1 MLFYAK
7 KRHERFTLF
16 SPSTGWDEF
25 FETVQTE
32 NTMKM
37 SRVVYHLN
45 EEVQLQSS
53 FKLPVYEI
61 NKHSIVK
68 SQQFDECYYVEQWG
82 SVEAYLKYG
91 IGYYAE
97 NEIGEIVAECTSI
110 FRSKGK
116 ANIDIYTREDARGKG
131 IASELVLG
139 YVRECRKRKIT
150 PVWDCDEVNE
160 ASMQLANK
168 LGFSEVSRYHLYYKK
183 SP

>member
-1 MLFYAK
+1 MNGLRCFQ
-7 KRHERFTLF
+7 RVQD
-16 SPSTGWDEF
+16 GVNF

-37 SRVVYHLN
+37 SRVVHHLN

-61 NKHSIVK
+61 NKHSIAK

-97 NEIGEIVAECTSI
+97 SEKGEIVAECTSI
-110 FRSKGK
+110 FRSREK
-116 ANIDIYTREDARGKG
+116 ANIDIYTRKVARGKG
-131 IASELVLG
+131 TATALVLAF
-139 YVRECRKRKIT
+139 VTECRKRNIT
-150 PVWDCDEVNE
+150 PIWDCDEANV

-168 LGFSEVSRYHLYYKK
+168 LGFSEVNRYHLYYKK
-183 SP
+183 NL

>member
-1 MLFYAK
+1 MN
-7 KRHERFTLF
+7 
-16 SPSTGWDEF
+16 F

-37 SRVVYHLN
+37 SRVVHHLN

-61 NKHSIVK
+61 NKHSIAK

-97 NEIGEIVAECTSI
+97 SEKGEIVAECTSI
-110 FRSKGK
+110 FRSREK
-116 ANIDIYTREDARGKG
+116 ANIDIYTRKVARGKG
-131 IASELVLG
+131 TATALVLAF
-139 YVRECRKRKIT
+139 VTECRKRNIT
-150 PVWDCDEVNE
+150 PIWDCDEANV

-168 LGFSEVSRYHLYYKK
+168 LGFSEVNRYHLYYKK
-183 SP
+183 NL